1 MEHWSELY
9 REHLARLNE
18 RAHEI
23 LTREKL
29 AGMVIHS
36 GQLHRQFLDDM
47 DYPFKVNPH
56 FKAWV
61 PVVDNPNCWLV
72 INGHTKPRLIF
83 YKPKDFWHKVADVPQ
98 DYWTSHI
105 DIQVLTKADQVAAL
119 LPPDLQDWAYIGEH
133 LDVASVLG
141 FGWRN
146 PDAVMHF
153 MHFHRT
159 VKTPYEQ
166 ACMRQANRI
175 AVKGHVAAREAFFA
189 GGSEYDIQLAY
200 LAATSQGEN
209 DLPYGNII
217 GLNQHAAILHYMVQ
231 ERKSPTLRHSML
243 IDAGA
248 AYMGYAADITR
259 TYAFEKNEFHDLIQ
273 AMDALQQEIIGM
285 MTIGLSYVDLH
296 LATHQKLAGVLL
308 QSGLATGD
316 EQALI
321 AGGVTKAFFPH
332 GLGHMLGLQVHDV
345 GGFAQDER
353 GTHLAAPEQH
363 PFLRCTRQLAAGQ
376 VLTIEPGLYI
386 IDSLLADLRN
396 TGAAQLVNWQKVEA
410 TRPFGGIR
418 IEDNVIVHESGIEN
432 MTRECGLV
440 E

>member
-9 REHLARLNE
+9 REHLARLND
-18 RAHEI
+18 RVHEI

-29 AGMVIHS
+29 TGLVIHS

-61 PVVDNPNCWLV
+61 PVVNNPNCWLM
-72 INGHTKPRLIF
+72 INGLDKPRLIF
-83 YKPKDFWHKVADVPQ
+83 YKPKDFWHKVADLPPG
-98 DYWTSHI
+98 YCTSHI

-141 FGWRN
+141 FGWCN
-146 PDAVMHF
+146 PDPVMHF
-153 MHFHRT
+153 MHFYRSI
-159 VKTPYEQ
+159 KTPYEQ
-166 ACMRQANRI
+166 ACVRQANRI
-175 AVKGHVAAREAFFA
+175 AAKGHVAAREAFFG
-189 GGSEYDIQLAY
+189 GGSEFDIQLAY
-200 LAATSQGEN
+200 LAATRQGES
-209 DLPYGNII
+209 DLPYANII
-217 GLNQHAAILHYMVQ
+217 GLNQHAAILHYMAQ
-231 ERKSPTLRHSML
+231 ERKSPTQRHSML

-259 TYAFEKNEFHDLIQ
+259 TYAFEKNEFHDLIR
-273 AMDALQQEIIGM
+273 AMDDLQREVIGM
-285 MTIGLSYVDLH
+285 MKVGLSYIDLH
-296 LATHQKLAGVLL
+296 LATHEKLAGVLQ

-316 EQALI
+316 AQALVST
-321 AGGVTKAFFPH
+321 GVTRAFFPH

-345 GGFAQDER
+345 GGFAQDEW
-353 GTHLAAPEQH
+353 GTHLAAPAEH
-363 PFLRCTRQLAAGQ
+363 PFLRCTRELTADQ

-386 IDSLLADLRN
+386 IDCLLAELKD

-410 TRPFGGIR
+410 FRPFGGIR

-432 MTRECGLV
+432 LTRECGLV